1 MSFSDLQKKL
11 SGNKVSTVKTICIIF
26 FAVIVILHAWIADD
40 AYHGFIMSKNFM
52 NGNGLV
58 YNIGERTNAST
69 TPLWLLLTTFLSCL
83 TRNIEYTAL
92 AICVIASVTA
102 FGLLLRRV
110 ESKTLVV
117 IATIVCLGSY
127 GFMSYTT
134 SCLENCLIFL
144 IQIIFVDYILN
155 HNDTYSFKQLLF
167 VAFLCSLSLLARFD
181 TCFLMFFPTAYI
193 FLRKKGCGFFK
204 MLLAGFLGLMPV
216 FAWLGF
222 SVIYYG
228 YPFPNTFYVK
238 IRNDLSMMDYLVKGF
253 NYYKVNFL
261 CDMVTVLII
270 VIALIILS
278 WKGNALRRMIAIG
291 IFFKL
296 VYILRI
302 GGDFMLGRH
311 LSGLFIVSVYVIL
324 DYASNKKSFGQKELY
339 KAGAAFILL
348 SLLTIFLRP
357 IFTFPYNYDVGDE
370 RAVYFANTSI
380 YQLIK
385 SDITKTNIPLDYWDL
400 HIDSTERRIA
410 MGYHGDICYFA
421 PGILVF
427 NYADRLYMTD
437 QGALADPLLPYMG
450 VDWER
455 SKGYT
460 SYVLKT
466 KVGDWRIGHLQR
478 KIPEGYRESLQQD
491 KNLIKDPEIHEL
503 YDKILLVVRGKD
515 LFSKERLEA
524 IWELNTKYRNF
535 RAG

>member
-1 MSFSDLQKKL
+1 MKK
-11 SGNKVSTVKTICIIF
+11 IC
-26 FAVIVILHAWIADD
+26 VIVFAAIVVLHAWIADD

-52 NGNGLV
+52 DGNGLV

-69 TPLWLLLTTFLSCL
+69 TPLWLLLTTLLSCV
-83 TRNIEYTAL
+83 TRHIEYTAL

-102 FGLLLRRV
+102 FYLLIRRL
-110 ESKTLVV
+110 ESKTL
-117 IATIVCLGSY
+117 ILLATIVCLGSY
-127 GFMSYTT
+127 GFIAYST

-155 HNDTYSFKQLLF
+155 HKDTYSFKQLF
-167 VAFLCSLSLLARFD
+167 VVAFLCSLSLLTRFD

-204 MLLAGFLGLMPV
+204 MLLAGILGLLPV

-238 IRNDLSMMDYLVKGF
+238 IRNDLSMMEYLVKGF
-253 NYYKVNFL
+253 EYYKVSFL
-261 CDMVTVLII
+261 GDMLTVLII
-270 VIALIILS
+270 VSALIILS
-278 WKGNALRRMIAIG
+278 WKGDALRRMIAIG

-296 VYILRI
+296 AYILRI

-311 LSGLFIVSVYVIL
+311 LSGLFIVSVYVLL
-324 DYASNKKSFGQKELY
+324 DYTVKNIPFDRKKLF
-339 KAGAAFILL
+339 KAGLAFLL
-348 SLLTIFLRP
+348 IAFLGVFLRP
-357 IFTFPYNYDVGDE
+357 IFVFPYNYSVGDE
-370 RAVYFANTSI
+370 RAIYFQYTSI
-380 YQLIK
+380 YKLIK
-385 SDITKTNIPLDYWDL
+385 RDITGTNYPLNCWKI
-400 HIDSTERRIA
+400 HVEPTETRIK
-410 MGYHGDICYFA
+410 MGYHGDVFYFA
-421 PGILVF
+421 PGILVYT
-427 NYADRLYMTD
+427 YADRIYMTD

-450 VDWER
+450 VDWKR

-460 SYVLKT
+460 SYVLET

-478 KIPEGYRESLQQD
+478 TIPEGYRESLQQD